1 MPLNQRLL
9 LLCLALLAVAAVRL
23 YGLAEAALPDY
34 DSVYNWQIVRE
45 VAAGNLTHLFHQG
58 APLFYLIFA
67 PVIWLGGNFHMLQH
81 ANALLA
87 VAAVGSL
94 TTFVSREASLSA
106 WQAAGL
112 ALFIGTS
119 VFLTFSG
126 RDFTMN
132 SGNLLVFAGL
142 LRTYYQRLKTPSR
155 QTLLRATIWLML
167 GIGFNYRF
175 LFTVPILVAFELL
188 MADGLLLRRGNA
200 WRVLAVLITPF
211 VVLGLVSW
219 AAGLPLQRQ
228 WPAVYYGLI
237 MRGEPN
243 LAGNVGIFRF
253 DLLYYFYFL
262 RDFESPL
269 VLLTLLVAPVLWRRE
284 LFQQLW
290 QTNLVRYLAIWGYCF
305 LAGMSLLIKAPRG
318 LLLAYG
324 VFYALAFLSLRRLVS
339 SKVLGVLVLLAV
351 VFNLYR
357 IEREV
362 YSYAPTNYPWVAA
375 WLQEQQ
381 VDKLLSTIGQGAAPF
396 VAPVPVAVVTD
407 EKQLPALRQQ
417 GYRYVLLDSYWR
429 VAGVH
434 RFDALRRQ
442 PVVAA
447 WPELRLTSPLLF
459 LEHSEYTG
467 LTYHQT
473 LAHQQA
479 AARDSF
485 QLRLIRLD

>member
-1 MPLNQRLL
+1 MNQRLL
-9 LLCLALLAVAAVRL
+9 LLFLALLVVAAVRL
-23 YGLAEAALPDY
+23 YGLAGAALPDY

-45 VAAGNLTHLFHQG
+45 VAAGDLTHLFHQG
-58 APLFYLIFA
+58 APLFYLIIA
-67 PVIWLGGNFHMLQH
+67 PLVWLGGNFHFLQH
-81 ANALLA
+81 ANALLS
-87 VAAVGSL
+87 VVAVGSL
-94 TTFVSREASLSA
+94 ATFVGREARLSA
-106 WQAAGL
+106 WQTAGL

-142 LRTYYQRLKTPSR
+142 LRAYYHRLQVPSR
-155 QTLLRATIWLML
+155 QTLLRAAVWLML

-188 MADGLLLRRGNA
+188 AADDLLLRRGNA
-200 WRVLAVLITPF
+200 WRVIAILVAPF
-211 VVLGLVSW
+211 VVLGLVSLV
-219 AAGLPLQRQ
+219 AGLPLQRQ
-228 WPAVYYGLI
+228 WLAVYYGLI

-243 LAGNVGIFRF
+243 LAGNVGIFHL

-284 LFQQLW
+284 LFQRQQLP
-290 QTNLVRYLAIWGYCF
+290 NLARYLAVWGYCF

-324 VFYALAFLSLRRLVS
+324 VFYALTFLSLRRLVS
-339 SKVLGVLVLLAV
+339 GKVLGVLVLLAV
-351 VFNLYR
+351 GFNVYR

-362 YSYAPTNYPWVAA
+362 YSYAPTNYPKVAE
-375 WLQEQQ
+375 WLRNQR
-381 VDKLLSTIGQGAAPF
+381 VAKLLSTIGQGAAPF
-396 VAPVPVAVVTD
+396 VASMPVVVITD

-417 GYRYVLLDSYWR
+417 SYRYVLLDAYWR
-429 VAGVH
+429 VAGVQ
-434 RFDALRRQ
+434 RFEALRRQ
-442 PVVAA
+442 PAVAA
-447 WPELRLTSPLLF
+447 WPELQLTSPLLF

-473 LAHQQA
+473 LARQQA
-479 AARDSF
+479 AARDSL
-485 QLRLIRLD
+485 QLRLIRLE